1 MGANTFQKIFNGLLT
16 SPLFTKANSAPDQ
29 WAGLTTINS
38 GSATQ
43 VVSTALVNS
52 DSIIM
57 LGCKAETNVSS
68 GIGKVIEVKS
78 LSSGGYFVLGTSDGQ
93 AMARNTVVMWQLVK
107 TS

>member
-1 MGANTFQKIFNGLLT
+1 MGANVFQRIFNGLLV

-29 WAGLTTINS
+29 WAGLTTIAS

-43 VVSTALVNS
+43 VVSTAMVNS

-57 LGCKAETNVSS
+57 LSCKGTANVGS
-68 GIGKVIEVKS
+68 GVGKIIEVRS
-78 LSSGGYFVLGTSDGQ
+78 LSSGGYFLLSTSDGQ
-93 AMARNTVVMWQLVK
+93 AMARDTVVMWQLVK